1 MVFYSTPLFVS
12 LGLGQDSAFLSS
24 VITGVVFV
32 AATVV
37 AVFTVDRYGR
47 RVRACLGSRPC
58 RPRSRAQTRSPVLLA
73 PGSAGVHAVL
83 WLKSLPVGSRPSPN
97 EEGCGVHPPLCCRGA
112 A

>member
-37 AVFTVDRYGR
+37 AVFTVDRFGR
-47 RVRACLGSRPC
+47 RVRAAAAAP
-58 RPRSRAQTRSPVLLA
+58 LA
-73 PGSAGVHAVL
+73 PVSAFTGPRLCIPGGGLLGACRVL
-83 WLKSLPVGSRPSPN
+83 ASQVAI
-97 EEGCGVHPPLCCRGA
+97 V
-112 A
+112 

>member
-32 AATVV
+32 VATVV

-47 RVRACLGSRPC
+47 RVCPN
-58 RPRSRAQTRSPVLLA
+58 LA
-73 PGSAGVHAVL
+73 HA
-83 WLKSLPVGSRPSPN
+83 
-97 EEGCGVHPPLCCRGA
+97 
-112 A
+112 